1 MQCQTGGNAEDVGN
15 AVQYGDPEMADIP
28 VPVTMGP
35 YIFHIDANSAFL
47 SWSAAY
53 RVRVLG
59 EKTDLRL
66 LPSIV
71 GGDQEKRHG
80 IVLAKSTMAKKYG
93 IKTGEAI
100 VTAKKKCPGL
110 VVVPPDYSLYVSA
123 SKAFIAKLR
132 QYTDQ
137 VIQYSID
144 EAWAV
149 FDGYEKLYGQGQM
162 VSFAHD
168 LKEEIKEELG
178 FTVNIGISTNFLL
191 SKMAGDFSKPDKVH
205 TLFLE
210 EIEKK
215 MWPLPVSDL
224 FFVGKATAA
233 KLHRLGI
240 FTIGELAQAD
250 EEMIQAHLK
259 TPGEIIQGYA
269 RGGDL
274 RPYIFTHEANKG
286 YGNSLTAP
294 VDIVTE
300 EYARHLMLSLCET
313 VGMRLRS
320 DHVKISVVSVHL
332 TTCEFQY
339 FNKQMQL
346 FTPTDV
352 TEEIYA
358 AACKIFK
365 KLWDKRTPIR
375 QIGVHTSKAESNVG
389 RQYNLFDM
397 QRYDR
402 LEKLNKTIDQIRE
415 KYGEDA
421 VFRAAFLGS
430 NVSHMSGGLDK
441 ERRSGVTCHKDTC
454 EACGCWLG

>member
-1 MQCQTGGNAEDVGN
+1 M
-15 AVQYGDPEMADIP
+15 
-28 VPVTMGP
+28 TMGP

-66 LPSIV
+66 IPSIV

-80 IVLAKSTMAKKYG
+80 IVLAKSIPAKKYG
-93 IKTGEAI
+93 IQTGEAI
-100 VTAKKKCPGL
+100 VTAKQKYPEL
-110 VVVPPDYSLYVSA
+110 VIVPPDYGLYVSA
-123 SKAFIAKLR
+123 SRAFIAKLK

-149 FDGYEKLYGQGQM
+149 FDGCEKLYGQGQM

-168 LKEEIKEELG
+168 LKNEIKEELG

-191 SKMAGDFSKPDKVH
+191 SKMAGDFSKPDRVH
-205 TLFLE
+205 TLFPE

-215 MWPLPVSDL
+215 MWPLPVSEL

-233 KLHRLGI
+233 KLHKLGI
-240 FTIGELAQAD
+240 WTIGELACAD
-250 EEMIQAHLK
+250 EEMIRAHLK
-259 TPGEIIQGYA
+259 TPGRIIQGYA
-269 RGGDL
+269 RGEDL
-274 RPYIFTHEANKG
+274 QPYLFTHEANKG

-294 VDIVTE
+294 VDVVTE
-300 EYARHLMLSLCET
+300 EYAKHLMLSLCET
-313 VGMRLRS
+313 VGMRLRN
-320 DHVKISVVSVHL
+320 DQVKISVVSVQI
-332 TTCEFQY
+332 TTCEFQC
-339 FNKQMQL
+339 FNRQMQL
-346 FTPTDV
+346 LTPTDV

-358 AACKIFK
+358 AACKVFQR
-365 KLWDKRTPIR
+365 LWDGRVPVR
-375 QIGVHTSKAESNVG
+375 QIGVHTSKVEQNTG

-397 QRYDR
+397 QKYDR
-402 LEKLNKTIDQIRE
+402 LETLNRTVDKIRG

-421 VFRAAFLGS
+421 VFRACFLKS
-430 NVSHMSGGLDK
+430 NVAHMSGGLDK
-441 ERRSGVTCHKDTC
+441 ERRSGVT
-454 EACGCWLG
+454 LGIDVGMDKGD

>member
-1 MQCQTGGNAEDVGN
+1 
-15 AVQYGDPEMADIP
+15 MADIP